1 MLHFDPCMPTSQT
14 ISLESLSLPP
24 GCYAYEEPTTGLMH
38 CRGKDSFAG
47 ILEPTARMLCYAKV
61 QLRMSR
67 RAYRLWNHS
76 AQRAKAKEKHEHAN
90 TCVFPSETLISGY
103 PGLFSL
109 GFENPSFYAFS
120 LFYSEFTYKSVFFG
134 HQEQRSKRPKTGHI
148 RRRCGPNMR

>member
-1 MLHFDPCMPTSQT
+1 MGGALNSAQSTTTAFEVGKKARRKDSWMSCASFRSMHANQSHHF
-14 ISLESLSLPP
+14 LESLSLPP

-109 GFENPSFYAFS
+109 AFENPSF
-120 LFYSEFTYKSVFFG
+120 
-134 HQEQRSKRPKTGHI
+134 
-148 RRRCGPNMR
+148 